1 MKEGFVLEVLR
12 QGTAVCRLQFRKRH
26 FAVLGVLLVA
36 VCAGL
41 FALHQHQLRA
51 ASVAVQRL
59 QAQRFEQQR
68 LLDEMERQTQAL
80 QKQNLDSQRSIER
93 IERTLGSVRTRT
105 SAKVSQRR
113 VALPVGLGRESAL
126 DARLASLQ
134 RASANTRAQ
143 AERLAR
149 RVLNLSRLAS
159 MARARTLA
167 AIPSLNP
174 VGGAVNAAFGWRT
187 DPWPEFHKGLDL
199 AADYGHPVLA
209 AASGTV
215 ASAGWE
221 GGFGIK
227 VDLDHGNGYH
237 TWYCHLSRLTVAAG
251 QRVAKGQH
259 IAFVGSTG
267 ESTGPHLHYQVMHDG
282 VAIDPMPYL
291 NGVPKNL
298 LATLPARP
306 DVH

>member
-12 QGTAVCRLQFRKRH
+12 QGTAICRLQFRRRH
-26 FAVLGVLLVA
+26 FVFLCILLVG

-41 FALHQHQLRA
+41 FALHEQQMHA
-51 ASVAVQRL
+51 ATVAVERL

-68 LLDEMERQTQAL
+68 LLDAVEQQTQAL

-93 IERTLGSVRTRT
+93 IERSLGTDRTRN
-105 SAKVSQRR
+105 SAKVPVPHAVLPLRR
-113 VALPVGLGRESAL
+113 GGESAL
-126 DARLASLQ
+126 DARLVSLEA
-134 RASANTRAQ
+134 ASANTRAQ
-143 AERLAR
+143 ADRLAR

-159 MARARTLA
+159 IARARTLA

-215 ASAGWE
+215 VSAGWE

-237 TWYCHLSRLTVAAG
+237 TWYCHLSRLSVAAG
-251 QRVAKGQH
+251 QHVAKGEQ
-259 IAFVGSTG
+259 IASVGSTG
-267 ESTGPHLHYQVMHDG
+267 ESTGPHLHYQVMHEG

-291 NGVPKNL
+291 NGVPKTL